1 MIAITTRKIV
11 ALATCSSLLLG
22 VPLGTAGAF
31 QDQSSAPNSQSAT
44 PQNQSQD
51 QGAQGDGS
59 PQSSDDGSQPA
70 DNSSNAPVSAPLSAD
85 QLDRLDKITPAV
97 GDHHNEEQM
106 RMIER

>member
-1 MIAITTRKIV
+1 MIAITTLKIV

-70 DNSSNAPVSAPLSAD
+70 GARNVRANASACSCA
-85 QLDRLDKITPAV
+85 RCS
-97 GDHHNEEQM
+97 G
-106 RMIER
+106 